1 MPIDPS
7 IPLSVRAPQIDI
19 MGDYA
24 RFLGLQQQRD
34 ASAALAEQRRA
45 LADQRRLQ
53 IDAAE
58 REQQEAERLRTLFS
72 GEKAPTPAQIYG
84 VVGPERGAQIVEAL
98 SAVQDKDLKRFKD
111 SRELFGTVIA
121 GLKALPESLRA
132 ETYDTVVQEFAG
144 RGWLDASQVQPY
156 SPGVLEQYERE
167 LMTPEQRHK
176 IDNPEPYTLTPGAQ
190 RFDGQNQVIAEVLT
204 KPADPAK
211 VGSFEDYVVRFAQER
226 GTTADKLT
234 SAQIE
239 EARKRYQ
246 QADDRPRVNVNVP
259 GAGLTPTMEANVINR
274 MVTQWTKA
282 SEQTR
287 ELDRQ
292 VGLMRTGL
300 DAARRG
306 DMAQGAQAVLVTFQK
321 ILDPTS
327 VVRESEYMRSAAGLD
342 LLTRIEG
349 SLERLAKGG
358 AGVPLSDLEKF
369 AKLAEEAAAV
379 QKKALPAIKERIG
392 RQADRFKIPRDLVF
406 EDAVA
411 DGADGADGGAGAPKV
426 GDVKTFPNG
435 KRGRWDGKGWEQIQ

>member
-7 IPLSVRAPQIDI
+7 IPLSVRAPQVDL

-24 RFLGLQQQRD
+24 RFLGLQQQQE
-34 ASAALAEQRRA
+34 ASAALAEQRRT

-53 IDAAE
+53 IDAAQ
-58 REQQEAERLRTLFS
+58 REQQEAERLRALFS
-72 GEKAPTPAQIYG
+72 GEQAPTPAQIYG
-84 VVGPERGAQIVEAL
+84 AVGPERGEKIVSAL
-98 SAVQDKDLKRFKD
+98 AAVQDKDLKRFKD

-132 ETYDTVVQEFAG
+132 ETYDSVVQEFAG

-167 LMTPEQRHK
+167 LMTPEQRNK
-176 IDNPEPYTLTPGAQ
+176 LDNPEPYTLTPGAV
-190 RFDGQNQVIAEVLT
+190 RYDGQGNKIAEVPT

-211 VGSFEDYVVRFAQER
+211 AGSFEDYVVRFAKER
-226 GTTADKLT
+226 GKTAEQLT
-234 SAQIE
+234 AGEIE

-246 QADDRPRVNVNVP
+246 QADDRPINVNVP

-300 DAARRG
+300 EAARRG

-411 DGADGADGGAGAPKV
+411 DGADGADGSAGAPKV